1 MSFNFEFT
9 VNHLTEI
16 IGNNAYAEQW
26 HEAICQVCPAY
37 EIDTPSRLAAFLA
50 QCAHESGNFKFLKE
64 NLNYRAS
71 SLRRVFPKYFKDD
84 AIAEHYAGQPNK
96 QAAIA
101 NRIYANRMGNG
112 DEASGDGYRY
122 CGRGLIQLTGKNNY
136 TLFAESIETPLE
148 DIPEYLGTFEGA
160 VQSACWFWDMN
171 NLNKEA
177 DAGDIKLMTRKIN
190 GGYIGLEDRIKHYEH
205 ALHIFGGHSES
216 HAESHTEEEPSGVY
230 ETVKKGSKGSTVK
243 ALQEKL
249 GLSADGSFGPGT
261 ERALKEWQSENGL
274 VADGIAGPATLQ
286 KLLG

>member
-9 VNHLTEI
+9 TKHLTEI
-16 IGNNAYAEQW
+16 IGANPYAKQW
-26 HEAICQVCPAY
+26 HEAICQVCPSY
-37 EIDTPSRLAAFLA
+37 GIDTPSRLAAFLA

-64 NLNYRAS
+64 NLNYRAA
-71 SLRRVFPKYFKDD
+71 SLQKIFPKYFPDA
-84 AIAEHYAGQPNK
+84 AIAERYASQPDK

-112 DEASGDGYRY
+112 DEASGDGFRY

-136 TLFAESIETPLE
+136 TLFAASIETALE
-148 DIPEYLGTFEGA
+148 EIPEYLGTFEGA

-205 ALHIFGGHSES
+205 ALHIFGGHVE
-216 HAESHTEEEPSGVY
+216 HAASDKPTGVY
-230 ETVKKGSKGSTVK
+230 ETIKKGSRGSTVK

-261 ERALKEWQSENGL
+261 EQALMEWQSENGL
-274 VADGIAGPATLQ
+274 IPDGIAGPATLQ